1 MTLEVT
7 QSTQFVI
14 RNLSIVSKV
23 GTFEIS
29 SMFDE
34 LNIFDSVMMPCM
46 SGNILIRDAIGLSK
60 RLLFD
65 GSEYLN
71 VNIGKD
77 LENNVAAI
85 NKTFRIYKQSDRTNV
100 NQSSEMYVLHFVSE
114 ELIYSKQ
121 QKVNQVFSG
130 NYHTAAATILDRYL
144 KVKQKLGK
152 IGVIEPS
159 KGVHNYIIPSIS
171 PFDALNWLAKRAINK
186 EGLPNYVFFQNKLGY
201 NFVSLS
207 TLLKQEPLFDVNFS
221 AKNLNASLA
230 NEIVGARDVRTSQQH
245 NLIENIEDGVYAGKF
260 IGFDP
265 LMRKVQF
272 KDISYL
278 DWYSK
283 GAHANYNPSV
293 NTSKSR
299 ENLDGSQMFD
309 SKISL
314 YPFQSTRAT
323 NTYTKENDP
332 TTANIYDDTDNYVFQ
347 RKAILRNLMQT
358 KVQMTL
364 PGNFGVSSGFNLFLK
379 MPNRAADDGSEDYD
393 PTLYG
398 KYLIIGT
405 RHMIK
410 YDKHETIVEVVTD
423 SSNKQFISGNNSDT
437 REANAQ

>member
-7 QSTQFVI
+7 QSTQFRI

-23 GTFEIS
+23 GTFEVS

-60 RLLFD
+60 KLLFD

-77 LENNVAAI
+77 LDDTVLAI
-85 NKTFRIYKQSDRTNV
+85 NRTFRIYKQSDRKNI

-130 NYHTAAATILDRYL
+130 NYHSAAATILDRYL
-144 KVKQKLGK
+144 KVKQRLGK
-152 IGVIEPS
+152 VGIIEPS
-159 KGVHNYIIPSIS
+159 KGLHNYIIPNMA
-171 PFDALNWLAKRAINK
+171 PFDALNWLAQRAINK
-186 EGLPNYVFFQNKLGY
+186 EGLPNYLFFQNKLGY

-207 TLLKQEPLFDVNFS
+207 TLLGQDPLFDVNFS
-221 AKNLNASLA
+221 AKNLNSSLS

-265 LMRKVQF
+265 LMHKIQF
-272 KDISYL
+272 REISYL

-283 GAHANYNPSV
+283 GTHANYNPNV
-293 NTSKSR
+293 TSAKNR
-299 ENLDGSQMFD
+299 ENLDGSQMFG

-314 YPFQSTRAT
+314 YPFQSTRT
-323 NTYTKENDP
+323 NNAYTKENDP

-379 MPNRAADDGSEDYD
+379 MPNRAAADDSEDYD

-410 YDKHETIVEVVTD
+410 YDKHETIVELATD
-423 SSNKQFISGNNSDT
+423 SSNKQFVSGSNKDT
-437 REANAQ
+437 RGATAQ